1 MSIYHECKSSQNLKQ
16 IIQNNNVVVVK
27 LGATWCGPCKAIKS
41 DFDKLAVRTV
51 ENLKQLGESKPSIA
65 FLSIDIDDMCHDNGM
80 KWGDHLNCSGVPM
93 FIIFSHGKTK
103 NTFMGGDLNPIM
115 DCIDEC
121 LHQFLNTTPVESV

>member
-1 MSIYHECKSSQNLKQ
+1 MSIYHECKSSQNLKKL
-16 IIQNNNVVVVK
+16 IKNNNVVVVK

>member
-1 MSIYHECKSSQNLKQ
+1 MSIYHECKSSQNLRTL
-16 IIQNNNVVVVK
+16 IQNNNVVVVK

-41 DFDKLAVRTV
+41 DFDALAVRTV
-51 ENLKQLGESKPSIA
+51 ENLKQLGETRPSIG
-65 FLSIDIDDMCHDNGM
+65 FISIDIDDMCQDNGR
-80 KWGDHLNCSGVPM
+80 KWGDYLNCSGVPM

-121 LHQFLNTTPVESV
+121 LNKFLNTTPVESV

>member
-1 MSIYHECKSSQNLKQ
+1 MSIYHECKSSQNLKKL
-16 IIQNNNVVVVK
+16 IKNNNVVVVK

-65 FLSIDIDDMCHDNGM
+65 FLSIDIDDTCHDNGM

>member
-1 MSIYHECKSSQNLKQ
+1 MTCKSSQNLKKL
-16 IIQNNNVVVVK
+16 IQNNNVVVVK
-27 LGATWCGPCKAIKS
+27 LGATWGGPCKAIKS

-121 LHQFLNTTPVESV
+121 LNKFLNTTPVESV

>member
-1 MSIYHECKSSQNLKQ
+1 MSIYHECKSSQNLKH

-65 FLSIDIDDMCHDNGM
+65 FLSIDIDDMCQDNGM

-121 LHQFLNTTPVESV
+121 LHQFLNKTPVQTL

>member
-1 MSIYHECKSSQNLKQ
+1 MSIYHECKSSQNLKKL
-16 IIQNNNVVVVK
+16 IQNNNVVVVK

>member
-1 MSIYHECKSSQNLKQ
+1 MSIYHECKFSQNLKQ

-65 FLSIDIDDMCHDNGM
+65 FLSIDIDDMCQDNGM

-121 LHQFLNTTPVESV
+121 LHQFLNKTPVQTL

>member
-1 MSIYHECKSSQNLKQ
+1 MSIYHECKSSQNLKKL
-16 IIQNNNVVVVK
+16 IQNNNVVVVK

-115 DCIDEC
+115 ACIDEC
-121 LHQFLNTTPVESV
+121 LHQFLNTPPVESV

>member
-41 DFDKLAVRTV
+41 DFDKLAVRTI
-51 ENLKQLGESKPSIA
+51 ENLNQLGESKPSIV
-65 FLSIDIDDMCHDNGM
+65 FLSIDIDDMCQDNGM

-121 LHQFLNTTPVESV
+121 LHQFLNKTPVQTL

>member
-1 MSIYHECKSSQNLKQ
+1 MSIYHECKSSQNLKKL
-16 IIQNNNVVVVK
+16 IKNNNVVVVK

-103 NTFMGGDLNPIM
+103 NTFIGGDLNPIM